1 MILKDDANHWH
12 TNSLPQNDSY
22 TIVII
27 LKTLHTNVNKFG
39 IQSTSVPNDGNVFTI
54 FLTEL
59 KFPTKY

>member
-1 MILKDDANHWH
+1 MILKDDANHWY
-12 TNSLPQNDSY
+12 NNFSLAQNDSS
-22 TIVII
+22 
-27 LKTLHTNVNKFG
+27 KTLQTNVNKFG